1 MSYYLSY
8 DIWLYF
14 LLDKRIYKIVPK
26 YRYTQLFAVSAND
39 AKKRPQA
46 IL

>member
-1 MSYYLSY
+1 
-8 DIWLYF
+8 
-14 LLDKRIYKIVPK
+14 LDKRIYKIVPK